1 MNSHAVRTVSI
12 DVSVCL
18 PLEESKVFSNAPR
31 VENRCVVDS
40 AECISSPQGHTE
52 PRRFLRRLISL
63 SQAAMALELG
73 SHPKP
78 AQIAE
83 ALESVIVK
91 DGSVVPLV
99 LLHSPDQIMVLPTA
113 PSH

>member
-1 MNSHAVRTVSI
+1 
-12 DVSVCL
+12 
-18 PLEESKVFSNAPR
+18 
-31 VENRCVVDS
+31 
-40 AECISSPQGHTE
+40 
-52 PRRFLRRLISL
+52 
-63 SQAAMALELG
+63 MALELG